1 MLLVSYNLDKPVLI
15 ILADGAVN
23 TASSSTGVVGIIKAV
38 VANEE
43 MQAIG
48 QTILDSVP
56 AMMSTLEAL
65 TDVHPFLKG
74 A

>member
-1 MLLVSYNLDKPVLI
+1 M
-15 ILADGAVN
+15 
-23 TASSSTGVVGIIKAV
+23 ASSSTGVVGMIRTV

-56 AMMSTLEAL
+56 AIMSTLEAL

-74 A
+74 AQA